1 MLKDIRS
8 LSYDELSKEILDL
21 GFSKFRINQIFS
33 WVHEKC
39 VSSFDEMTNISKDMR
54 AKLSE
59 HFVFNNCQINTKLV
73 SKIDDTVKYLFQFP
87 DGEYVESVVMKY
99 KYGYS
104 ICI

>member
-21 GFSKFRINQIFS
+21 GFPKFRINQIFS

-54 AKLSE
+54 AKLAE
-59 HFVFNNCQINTKLV
+59 HFEFNNCQI
-73 SKIDDTVKYLFQFP
+73 
-87 DGEYVESVVMKY
+87 
-99 KYGYS
+99 
-104 ICI
+104 ICALLRFLWLYPGK

>member
-21 GFSKFRINQIFS
+21 GFPKFRINQIFS

-59 HFVFNNCQINTKLV
+59 HFIFNNCQNLLIT
-73 SKIDDTVKYLFQFP
+73 I
-87 DGEYVESVVMKY
+87 
-99 KYGYS
+99 
-104 ICI
+104 